1 MMRKA
6 MAVSGVVIVG
16 LVLAATAF
24 AEGAALLTC
33 LVG

>member
-1 MMRKA
+1 MKSVFRI
-6 MAVSGVVIVG
+6 SGVVAIG

-33 LVG
+33 VFG

>member
-1 MMRKA
+1 MNRLIKI
-6 MAVSGVVIVG
+6 SGVMAIG

-33 LVG
+33 VLG